1 MKVVALRFSLQ
12 AEEDLIEIWNYAA
25 QYESRAADR
34 LLRELKT
41 RLKLL
46 SEYPL
51 AGPIREDMPDGIRH
65 LVIGKYIAFY
75 RVTEDAV
82 VIARVLH
89 GRRDI
94 TAEDMR

>member
-34 LLRELKT
+34 LLRELET

-46 SEYPL
+46 SEYL
-51 AGPIREDMPDGIRH
+51 SEIRH